1 MKKAR
6 KKAFTLVE
14 ILAVISII
22 AILAGMTVGVSSL
35 VMRKSADTKT
45 RAAMKNVEIALERFR
60 EANGYYPPS
69 RGGTISIF
77 WFEKAPDANSSADA
91 LSKLFDEKFRSANT
105 CPITIS
111 DSSSVDRPSLY
122 VVDAYG
128 RPLVYRCPGYFNK
141 GKYDLGSLGKDG
153 KFGDGEGD
161 RPEINVDDKKG
172 SFKHDMTTVFNGH
185 FGLGDDL
192 TNFTRQ

>member
-77 WFEKAPDANSSADA
+77 RFVKAPDTTTPEGLREDA

-111 DSSSVDRPSLY
+111 GTQYLY
-122 VVDAYG
+122 IVDAYG
-128 RPLVYRCPGYFNK
+128 NPLVYRCPGYFNK
-141 GKYDLGSLGKDG
+141 GKYDLGSTGKDE
-153 KFGDGEGD
+153 KLGDGAG
-161 RPEINVDDKKG
+161 KKLVIDSSTG
-172 SFKHDMTTVFNGH
+172 GFTNSGTVASDFTDH

>member
-77 WFEKAPDANSSADA
+77 RFEKAPAANSSADA

-105 CPITIS
+105 NPITIS
-111 DSSSVDRPSLY
+111 GTQYLY
-122 VVDAYG
+122 IVDAYG
-128 RPLVYRCPGYFNK
+128 NPLVYRCPGYFNK
-141 GKYDLGSLGKDG
+141 GKYDLGSTGKDE
-153 KFGDGEGD
+153 KLGDGAG
-161 RPEINVDDKKG
+161 KKLVIDSSTG
-172 SFKHDMTTVFNGH
+172 GFTNSGTVASDFTDH